1 MKRLCTAV
9 ALVVLGGCTSPQTS
23 TVWSKPD
30 ATEEDVAQDS
40 ARCRLVARAFSPE
53 SVAPYLGSLGPSAL
67 GGEVVNLRQER
78 YFGEC
83 MLQRGYSPQT
93 AATDTNP
100 GADGAPVGESKE
112 LPP

>member
-9 ALVVLGGCTSPQTS
+9 ALVVLGGCTSPQTP

-30 ATEEDVAQDS
+30 ATEEEVAQDN

-53 SVAPYLGSLGPSAL
+53 SVAPYLGSLGASTPGS
-67 GGEVVNLRQER
+67 EIVNLRQER

-83 MLQRGYSPQT
+83 MLQKGYSPQT
-93 AATDTNP
+93 AATDTNA
-100 GADGAPVGESKE
+100 GADQTPE
-112 LPP
+112 LPH